1 VLEVR
6 EAERTALE
14 IPQPTLEPRILVA
27 EAADVREITSMAET
41 VEVESSSYDI

>member
-1 VLEVR
+1 VREVR

-14 IPQPTLEPRILVA
+14 IPQRTLEPRILAA
-27 EAADVREITSMAET
+27 EAADVREIMLMVVT